1 MTQTFDNLF
10 TPFKIGKM
18 EVKNRIV
25 MSPMGTNTT
34 GPDGVI
40 SLDEI
45 NYFEAR
51 ARGGAGMIITGVFF
65 LNERIAQGSL
75 EGLLHDNYVIPRLTE
90 LCESV
95 QRYGTKIIAQL
106 SAGTGRN
113 AFPSMYGEP
122 PMSAS
127 ATPSPFDPNVICH
140 ALTREEIKEILDLFT
155 QSAIRVKKAGFDG
168 IEIHGHAGYLIDQFM
183 SPIWNQREDEYGGSL
198 ENRMRFAVEIVQS
211 IRKAVGPDMP
221 ILFRIALDHRFEGG
235 RTLEESMEMIKM
247 LEQAGV
253 DALDIDAGSY
263 ETIDYIFPPT
273 YLGDACMDYVCEP
286 ARKAVSVPL
295 LNSGNHTPETAVR
308 LIESGNAD
316 FVMMGRPLIAD
327 PDLPNKLLFN
337 KREDVRPCIRCNQDC
352 IGRIVDRNTKLS
364 CAVNP
369 QAGFEERFTI
379 EMTDTPKRVVIIGG
393 GPSGLEAARVAAM
406 KGHKVTLFEKEDRIG
421 GQLSSAATPEFK
433 YKLRELVS
441 WYGVQL
447 KSLGVVVKLNTALSA
462 DNPILE
468 DADHIIVGTG
478 GIPIIPPIPGID
490 SDHVIGAIEA
500 HLNKDL
506 IKGDNIVITGGG
518 LTGCDL
524 ALELAMEEG
533 KTVSIVELREEL
545 APGEIFINKAALLPM
560 LDKYRVKKL
569 TNHKVISF
577 EKNGV
582 KVETPEG
589 SEKLLEADTII
600 HAFGM
605 KSNTGLA
612 DQIKEKYRTKT
623 RQIGDSVS
631 IGKVG
636 EAVRSGF
643 FAAMAIE

>member
-1 MTQTFDNLF
+1 MTQTYDKLF

-34 GPDGVI
+34 GPDGVT

-113 AFPSMYGEP
+113 AFPNMFGDP

-127 ATPSPFDPNVICH
+127 AIPSAFDPNVICH
-140 ALTREEIKEILDLFT
+140 ALTHEEIKELMNLFAE
-155 QSAIRVKKAGFDG
+155 SAIRVKKAGFDG

-183 SPIWNQREDEYGGSL
+183 SPIWNKRDDKYGGSL
-198 ENRMRFAVEIVQS
+198 ENRMRFPVEIVQS

-221 ILFRIALDHRFEGG
+221 ILYRIALDHRFEGG
-235 RTLEESMEMIKM
+235 RTLEESMEIIKI

-273 YLGDACMDYVCEP
+273 YLGDACMEYVCEP
-286 ARKAVSVPL
+286 SRKAVSIPL

-327 PDLPNKLLFN
+327 PDLPFKLFTN
-337 KREDVRPCIRCNQDC
+337 NREDVRPCIRCNQDC

-369 QAGFEERFTI
+369 QAGFEERFAI
-379 EMTDTPKRVVIIGG
+379 EKAETPKHIVIIGG
-393 GPSGLEAARVAAM
+393 GPASLEAARVAAM

-421 GQLSSAATPEFK
+421 GQLSSAATPKFK
-433 YKLRELVS
+433 YKLRELVT
-441 WYGVQL
+441 WYDVQM
-447 KSLGVVVKLNTALSA
+447 KRLGVEVKLNTTVSA
-462 DNPILE
+462 DEPILQE
-468 DADHIIVGTG
+468 ADHIIVGTG
-478 GIPIIPPIPGID
+478 AVPIVPSIPGID
-490 SDHVIGAIEA
+490 NNHVIGAIEA
-500 HLNKDL
+500 HLNRDL
-506 IKGDNIVITGGG
+506 VKGDNIVITGGG

-524 ALELAMEEG
+524 ALELAMENG
-533 KTVSIVELREEL
+533 KSVSIVELKAEL
-545 APGEIFINKAALLPM
+545 APGELFINKASLLPM
-560 LDKYRVKKL
+560 LDKYQVKKL
-569 TNHKVISF
+569 TKHRVLSF
-577 EKNGV
+577 ENGGV
-582 KVETPEG
+582 KVETPDG
-589 SEKLLEADTII
+589 SETLIEADTII

-605 KSNTGLA
+605 KPNTALV
-612 DQIKEKYRTKT
+612 DVIKDKYRSKT
-623 RQIGDSVS
+623 NQIGDSVG

-636 EAVRSGF
+636 EAIRSGF
-643 FAAMAIE
+643 FAALAIE

>member
-1 MTQTFDNLF
+1 MTNNYDLLF

-34 GPDGVI
+34 GPDGVT
-40 SLDEI
+40 SMDEI

-113 AFPSMYGEP
+113 AFPNMFGDP

-127 ATPSPFDPNVICH
+127 PIPSAFDENVICH
-140 ALTREEIKEILDLFT
+140 ALTHEEIKEILDLFYE
-155 QSAIRVKKAGFDG
+155 SAVRVKKAGFDG

-183 SPIWNQREDEYGGSL
+183 SSIWNKRDDEYGGSL
-198 ENRMRFAVEIVQS
+198 ENRMRFPVEIVKS

-235 RTLEESMEMIKM
+235 RTLEESMGIIKI
-247 LEQAGV
+247 LEEAGV

-273 YLGDACMDYVCEP
+273 YLGDACMEYVCEP
-286 ARKAVSVPL
+286 ARKEVSIPI
-295 LNSGNHTPETAVR
+295 LNSGNHTPETAVK

-316 FVMMGRPLIAD
+316 FAMMGRPLIAD
-327 PDLPNKLLFN
+327 PDLPIKLASN
-337 KREDVRPCIRCNQDC
+337 NREDVRPCIRCNQDC

-369 QAGFEERFTI
+369 QAGFEERFVI
-379 EMTDTPKRVVIIGG
+379 EKTDTPKHVAVIGG
-393 GPSGLEAARVAAM
+393 GPAGLEAARVAAM
-406 KGHKVTLFEKEDRIG
+406 KGHKVTLYEKEDRIG
-421 GQLSSAATPEFK
+421 GQLSSAATPPFK
-433 YKLRELVS
+433 YKLREFVS
-441 WYGVQL
+441 WYDVQMER
-447 KSLGVVVKLNTALSA
+447 LGVKVKLNTNVNIDDPVLEKA
-462 DNPILE
+462 DY
-468 DADHIIVGTG
+468 IIAGTG
-478 GIPIIPPIPGID
+478 AVPVVPGIPGID
-490 SDHVIGAIEA
+490 GENVIGAIEA
-500 HLNKDL
+500 HLNKEL
-506 IKGDNIVITGGG
+506 VKGENIVITGGG

-524 ALELAMEEG
+524 ALELAMEG
-533 KTVSIVELREEL
+533 KNVSIVEQMEEL
-545 APGEIFINKAALLPM
+545 APDALFINKVSLMAG
-560 LDKYRVKKL
+560 LDKYNIKKF
-569 TNHKVISF
+569 TGHKVLSI

-582 KVETPEG
+582 KVQAADG
-589 SEKLLEADTII
+589 GEKLIEADTVI

-605 KSNTGLA
+605 KPNTELV
-612 DQIKEKYRTKT
+612 DLIKLKHGAKT
-623 RQIGDSVS
+623 RQIGDSVTVAQ
-631 IGKVG
+631 VG

-643 FAAMAIE
+643 FAGLTV